1 MENGLTGGL
10 FWKMYGFVLAPYD
23 DGVVEFFGLPNL
35 VGGAQAIIF
44 FQFWSKVEFFEVR
57 FLYRRTSKIENILL
71 NVRSF
76 ILVVFKF
83 SADPPRLFDLIQKKT
98 FCPHR

>member
-35 VGGAQAIIF
+35 VGGAQAISF
-44 FQFWSKVEFFEVR
+44 FNFGQKWNSLRCVF
-57 FLYRRTSKIENILL
+57 YIEEP
-71 NVRSF
+71 V
-76 ILVVFKF
+76 K
-83 SADPPRLFDLIQKKT
+83 
-98 FCPHR
+98 